1 LAVLLIPYQVEPELL
16 EVQVPPLAA
25 YICTTR
31 LPPVYVKGEEKV
43 KVYDEL
49 VPPE

>member
-1 LAVLLIPYQVEPELL
+1 MPYHVEAE
-16 EVQVPPLAA
+16 EVEEQVPPIAA

-43 KVYDEL
+43 KVYDEF